1 MSFGST
7 QNPGHFRVIGGFPC
21 LSKVLAKPPSP
32 TRIRRCADLKSL
44 VGPQTTQETQ
54 STQKQSLPNRPRQT
68 ESQFKK
74 VKTTDSNQQP
84 DPPKPGTLERS
95 PRKGKPPLTKRKHE
109 MNLKSKLP
117 PKGIL
122 KKPGTETDGPKKTV
136 TFNKKVKVGVIPD
149 DSNAPIKEG
158 KTKKLVK
165 GRKDGPERLG
175 GREAPRLRGPRLAE
189 PERGRPG
196 DPQEKRWRT
205 ASLTSPRI

>member
-1 MSFGST
+1 MSVKGT
-7 QNPGHFRVIGGFPC
+7 GQR
-21 LSKVLAKPPSP
+21 PPLQR
-32 TRIRRCADLKSL
+32 TDGVRDLKSL
-44 VGPQTTQETQ
+44 VDTQTTQETQ
-54 STQKQSLPNRPRQT
+54 STQKKSLSKPIPQT

-74 VKTTDSNQQP
+74 VKTTDTNQP
-84 DPPKPGTLERS
+84 SDPPKPSTLERS

-109 MNLKSKLP
+109 MNLKKKLP

-136 TFNKKVKVGVIPD
+136 TFNKKVKVGIIPE

-175 GREAPRLRGPRLAE
+175 KGERLPGFEGRVSRNQNEGVKGNPKKKTVEDGIPDVPKDIKETFGNLF
-189 PERGRPG
+189 
-196 DPQEKRWRT
+196 
-205 ASLTSPRI
+205 